1 MSMRSFDY
9 ILSDEILNNI
19 FSDQGKEDVSTAII
33 FPFGQITGEHSSF
46 ETHHSPDPEI
56 FPRENEMVVMSADG
70 SYSDL
75 SIPSDGN
82 YKHTRRMFSS
92 LLVNLGITQGMG
104 ENMKWFIK
112 RVVTKSY
119 MIIL

>member
-1 MSMRSFDY
+1 MRSFDY

-56 FPRENEMVVMSADG
+56 FPIYIDMVDILEDG
-70 SYSDL
+70 SCSDL
-75 SIPSDGN
+75 SSPPGEIYRHP
-82 YKHTRRMFSS
+82 RRMFS
-92 LLVNLGITQGMG
+92 VVICQVRKKTQAG
-104 ENMKWFIK
+104 KTICK
-112 RVVTKSY
+112 
-119 MIIL
+119 